1 MSGLNRSRCHFTS
14 GTALVLALLAALPSV
29 LPAQAIDGS
38 LRIVASIEWVPV
50 KLTIT
55 RPVVRQDLV
64 SETAYT
70 TRDVTSTRPTWTT
83 ETRYRESV
91 RKVPVER
98 ERIISQTQTVERPVM
113 ETAYE
118 ERAVTETVMRDVTE
132 TQQQRYVVQRPV
144 TRTEYRDETVAVDRP
159 VERTVLQA
167 EDVTTYRPVTQT
179 QTVYSQG
186 LVPVQQPATVVG
198 GASPYLQW
206 QNRGWIADPVTGQ
219 QVWQRGGMHWVRKEP
234 VVCQAQ
240 TSYLPVLMPQQQTST
255 AYVPEVTRQFK
266 PVTVT
271 GTTRQYETRRVPYSV
286 QATEE
291 AVEIRDVPVTVRKPE
306 VVTRI
311 EQVPVNRLRYEQQTV
326 TQQIPVRETV
336 YEEVREQVPYEV
348 QVLKE
353 VSETSTE
360 QVPHMVHRWVNR
372 ESVESVVREVY
383 IAVPLDENSRRT
395 VNLPSELS
403 LTLTDPAARIPERGA
418 VLDLEWL
425 KAAMNAPRAVT
436 ETSTPPATDSGAQK
450 ITLEDFSAVP
460 PKPET
465 EGSSVLA
472 NEPTPATGPDPA
484 VGELQRGIEP
494 DASKP
499 AADKVP
505 ALEPDDGT

>member
-1 MSGLNRSRCHFTS
+1 MSGLNRSRCLFTS
-14 GTALVLALLAALPSV
+14 FTSLVVGLVVASPTV

-38 LRIVASIEWVPV
+38 SRVVASIEWVPV

-64 SETAYT
+64 SETSYT
-70 TRDVTSTRPTWTT
+70 TRDVTTTRPKWTT

-91 RKVPVER
+91 RKVPVVR

-118 ERAVTETVMRDVTE
+118 ERAVTETVMREVTE

-144 TRTEYRDETVAVDRP
+144 TRTEYRDETVAVERP

-179 QTVYSQG
+179 QTVYSQS
-186 LVPVQQPATVVG
+186 LVPVQQPATVSG
-198 GASPYLQW
+198 GGSPYLQW

-234 VVCQAQ
+234 VVCQTQ
-240 TSYLPVLMPQQQTST
+240 TSYLPVVVPQQQTST
-255 AYVPEVTRQFK
+255 AYVPEVTRQYK

-271 GTTRQYETRRVPYSV
+271 ETARQYETRRVPYSV

-291 AVEIRDVPVTVRKPE
+291 AIEIRDVPVTVRKPE

-311 EQVPVNRLRYEQQTV
+311 EKVPVNRLRYEQQTV

-353 VSETSTE
+353 ISETSTE
-360 QVPHMVHRWVNR
+360 QVPHTVHRWVNR

-395 VNLPSELS
+395 VNLPSELT

-418 VLDLEWL
+418 VLELEWL

-436 ETSTPPATDSGAQK
+436 ETSTKPGTETDTQK
-450 ITLEDFSAVP
+450 VTLNEFSAVP
-460 PKPET
+460 EKPET
-465 EGSSVLA
+465 EGNSGGA
-472 NEPTPATGPDPA
+472 GEPTPAAQPGAD
-484 VGELQRGIEP
+484 GDLQRGIEP
-494 DASKP
+494 DPAKP
-499 AADKVP
+499 AADQVP
-505 ALEPDDGT
+505 GLEPNDGT